1 MPKPVKVPDLVSWS
15 AHPAG
20 GAARGIITQHVKQP
34 YYLDLGPRGE
44 WVVLTLDKH
53 DKPRIVGEGQAR
65 NVTLAKQDATACA
78 LSKIPEL
85 KAAITT
91 SIGEL
96 VDTKAR
102 VIEPSQVSSQRM
114 TLRWYGKVAALI
126 LWGIFASYWWVRYQ
140 PLAASL
146 SLLTLGTGLYLAHQ
160 VRRALTHEA
169 DKLEK
174 GLRRKQ
180 LQQARQIAQQGT
192 PKPQVRQLGQVQP
205 TRKALRS

>member
-20 GAARGIITQHVKQP
+20 GAERGIITQHVKQP

-53 DKPRIVGEGQAR
+53 DKPKIVDKGQAR
-65 NVTLAKQDATACA
+65 NVTTAKQDATACA

-91 SIGEL
+91 STGEL

-102 VIEPSQVSSQRM
+102 VIEPPLVSGRRA
-114 TLRWYGKVAALI
+114 TLRVYGYTAALI
-126 LWGIFASYWWVRYQ
+126 LWGIWLFYLWLRHQ
-140 PLAASL
+140 PLRATL
-146 SLLTLGTGLYLAHQ
+146 SLLVLAFGVVGAHYTLKALDHLNA
-160 VRRALTHEA
+160 RRERIV
-169 DKLEK
+169 K
-174 GLRRKQ
+174 RKQ
-180 LQQARQIAQQGT
+180 LQQAKQIAQQ
-192 PKPQVRQLGQVQP
+192 KAPQVRQVPQP
-205 TRKALRS
+205 TARRALAGRR